1 MSDPFYNGGLTH
13 GELSEETFGLFIRPT
28 LWVDTPPGNGSV
40 IRRLNERQGVDGW
53 VESRENGTR
62 LLYLDAES
70 GIDCC
75 WSGALSQ
82 YSLCSELF
90 IGSRGAKGPFSI
102 KL

>member
-1 MSDPFYNGGLTH
+1 MGA
-13 GELSEETFGLFIRPT
+13 R
-28 LWVDTPPGNGSV
+28 
-40 IRRLNERQGVDGW
+40 
-53 VESRENGTR
+53 
-62 LLYLDAES
+62 LYLDAES
-70 GIDCC
+70 AIDRC

>member
-1 MSDPFYNGGLTH
+1 MRG
-13 GELSEETFGLFIRPT
+13 R
-28 LWVDTPPGNGSV
+28 
-40 IRRLNERQGVDGW
+40 GVESR
-53 VESRENGTR
+53 VESRENGSG

-75 WSGALSQ
+75 CSGALSQ

-90 IGSRGAKGPFSI
+90 IDSGGAKGPFSI